1 MSEGTKTCPFCAE
14 TIQAAAIK
22 CRYCGSDLAAPEPVA
37 PAPHIIQ
44 DGVSYQCSECKGWL
58 RWDAT
63 SCKHCGVSFTGP
75 QEVKPTEKK
84 DKPLQTVL
92 AIGAALL
99 VGIVALGFLLSGGGR
114 RGPAAPDAIGAW
126 VDCKSFVERG
136 LKSPASAVF
145 PLSNAPGVTITQAD
159 GRWFVVGFVDAEN
172 SFGAK
177 LRQEFQCQMTYQGN
191 VATIRRLVIGDT
203 VLVQ

>member
-1 MSEGTKTCPFCAE
+1 MMSDETKRCPFCAE
-14 TIQAAAIK
+14 TIQAAAVV
-22 CRYCGSDLAAPEPVA
+22 CRYCGRDLVEQKS
-37 PAPHIIQ
+37 APHIIQ

-58 RWDAT
+58 RKDAT
-63 SCKHCGVSFTGP
+63 SCKHCGVSFIGP
-75 QEVKPTEKK
+75 QEIKPTTKK
-84 DKPLQTVL
+84 EKPLQMVL

-99 VGIVALGFLLSGGGR
+99 VSIIGLAILLGGGR
-114 RGPAAPDAIGAW
+114 PRGSASSGPDAIAAW
-126 VDCKSFVERG
+126 IDCKTFVERG

-191 VATIRRLVIGDT
+191 TATIRRLVIGDT